1 MRSSRPRAM
10 RFTDPHHWTP
20 RLVRVVEM
28 ARSGSEVEALRL
40 VVDGLRPSR
49 DEAPGA
55 RVEALAVVLG
65 QEHDTA
71 TAARETLT
79 RLVHDLPDRSR
90 VFAALSQS
98 GIPDAEGFLTGL
110 TARIGRRL
118 LPPVP
123 DPDDL
128 RDLMRTVFHDPRDH
142 VWVAAVPDASARRL
156 MAALGLTAESFPGVG
171 EELALAI
178 RVLARQ
184 VAGLGTS
191 PEITDRL
198 PHLVDEN
205 SPFLRLDLSVERYLT
220 CFDNGVEGDE
230 ETLLAEVL
238 ERVRWCRAEIDRL
251 RTEKPR
257 HGTSLHLT
265 GLSFRLLA
273 LLDRLELLLHLT
285 EPVERDFQ
293 TSAVAL
299 FRELLRAEKTRDHLG
314 PHLRAS
320 ADLLAFEVVE
330 HAARKGSKYITTGRR
345 DYGRFLVSSMGGGLL
360 VALFALGKVAMGHWE
375 VPLGVEALLY
385 GINYSLCFVLIYLT
399 GATLATKQPA
409 MTANTVA
416 RSLGK
421 EGHDLSGLEDLVVRV
436 WRSQFVSFLGNL
448 VVALPVAMLLA
459 RGVLVGSGGPVVEPD
474 YARYMLADL
483 HPWRSGSVI
492 YAMVAGV
499 LLFAA
504 GLVSGWVDNLLLHRG
519 VPARVEHHPMAVRA
533 FGSSGAARLAATME
547 RTLGVVVGNVLL
559 GFGLGSMGTIG
570 EILGLPLDI
579 RHIAF
584 ASAQFGTALDVL
596 DYRVAP
602 GVVAVTALGVAL
614 IGLLNFLVS
623 FGLSLAV
630 ALESRRVTFGE
641 TRELV
646 AHLLGRL
653 WRRPLDWFFP
663 PREPALES

>member
-1 MRSSRPRAM
+1 M

-28 ARSGSEVEALRL
+28 AREGNEVRALRL
-40 VVDGLRPSR
+40 VVDGLRPGR
-49 DEAPGA
+49 DEPAGA
-55 RVEALAVVLG
+55 RVEALAAVLL
-65 QEHDTA
+65 QEHDA
-71 TAARETLT
+71 AAEARETLT
-79 RLVHDLPDRSR
+79 RLVHDLPERLR

-98 GIPDAEGFLTGL
+98 GIPDEEGFVGGL
-110 TARIGRRL
+110 AARLGRRL

-128 RDLMRTVFHDPRDH
+128 RDLLRAVFHDARDH
-142 VWVAAVPDASARRL
+142 LWVAAIPEAALRQL
-156 MAALGLTAESFPGVG
+156 LAALGVTAESFPGVG

-178 RVLARQ
+178 RVLSRR
-184 VAGLGTS
+184 VTGLGTS

-198 PHLVDEN
+198 PHLVHES
-205 SPFLRLDLSVERYLT
+205 SPFLRLDLAVERYLGS
-220 CFDNGVEGDE
+220 CDPEVDVDPEPLLDE
-230 ETLLAEVL
+230 AFELVG
-238 ERVRWCRAEIDRL
+238 RCRAEVDRL
-251 RTEKPR
+251 RAEKPR

-273 LLDRLELLLHLT
+273 LLDRLDLLLHLT

-293 TSAVAL
+293 GSAVAL
-299 FRELLRAEKTRDHLG
+299 LRELVRAEKTRDHLV

-345 DYGRFLVSSMGGGLL
+345 DYGRFLLSSMGGGLL

-436 WRSQFVSFLGNL
+436 WRSQFVSFVGNL

-459 RGVLVGSGGPVVEPD
+459 RGVAIGAGDPVVEPD
-474 YARYMLADL
+474 YARAMLADL
-483 HPWRSGSVI
+483 HPWRSGTVV

-504 GLVSGWVDNLLLHRG
+504 GLVSGWVDNVLLHRR
-519 VPARVEHHPMAVRA
+519 VPERIAHHPLAIRA
-533 FGSSGAARLAATME
+533 FGRSGAEGLAGALE

-596 DYRVAP
+596 GYRVPA
-602 GVVAVTALGVAL
+602 GVIAVTAFGVAL
-614 IGLLNFLVS
+614 VGLLNFLVS

-641 TRELV
+641 TRQLV
-646 AHLLGRL
+646 SHLLARM
-653 WRRPLDWFFP
+653 WRRPTDWFLP
-663 PREPALES
+663 PRDASSGAS